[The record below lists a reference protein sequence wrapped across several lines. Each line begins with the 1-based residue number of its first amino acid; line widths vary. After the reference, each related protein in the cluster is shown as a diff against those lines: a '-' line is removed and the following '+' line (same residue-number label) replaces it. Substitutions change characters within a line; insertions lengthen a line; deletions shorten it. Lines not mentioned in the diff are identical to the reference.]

1 MSGSFLH
8 LRLAFEREYGTSLP
22 GGEESLLF
30 GKRVPGG
37 NRSTTSSIVPLR
49 LLVPAS
55 QLARAIDLSNTPM
68 CNDAVV
74 EEAERQ
80 WKSLEARSGIEPPDK
95 GFADL
100 IEEPQL
106 ACVHVPFASMALA
119 RAAFPPDL
127 HDGSLV
133 ATRVLPF
140 HRLPLRRSM
149 IICRIITW

>member
-22 GGEESLLF
+22 GGRGSPLLF

-37 NRSTTSSIVPLR
+37 NGSSPTTSSIVAA

-80 WKSLEARSGIEPPDK
+80 WKSLEARERD
-95 GFADL
+95 
-100 IEEPQL
+100 
-106 ACVHVPFASMALA
+106 
-119 RAAFPPDL
+119 R
-127 HDGSLV
+127 
-133 ATRVLPF
+133 TRIKVLQT
-140 HRLPLRRSM
+140 LSRS
-149 IICRIITW
+149 RN